1 MKKHIAIIVAILSC
15 VTGFA
20 QGGYNPENPGDPNP
34 HRKLSVTASPKSGG
48 SVGSDN
54 ATQIGVGQTVSC
66 YANAK
71 SYYQFVHWLKNGEI
85 VSTQTDFTFVM
96 PDENV
101 EMIAVFERNYN
112 PQSPDDPQEA
122 KLTHRVTLTASPGK
136 GGRFNNSVFRLCEGD
151 STNVYAYPS
160 EGYRFEEWQLNG
172 SLVSTRNPLKVKMT
186 DKDLNYTAVFSY
198 NPVSPSNPSANLF
211 NPGTGEMV
219 IDQFEPGLLTSAIYN
234 LLGDDYDYS
243 QIQSLIVS
251 GIMDGS
257 DFGFAYRLSNCSK
270 IDLSR
275 TNGYTEIPSYAF
287 ESANTLTELLLPS
300 CISNIG
306 ENAFE
311 GCSNLSEITCYAVV
325 PPALSYEALT
335 GMDKSVVIKV
345 PAQSIDLYKNAQGW
359 KNFTILPADENVYT
373 LTIALPND
381 ASDGRYKNMS
391 IELLNT
397 TNGQRYKYLIT
408 DKTEYGFNNL
418 LSSTTYSVYVKNS
431 KNETLGEIS
440 DIEITDKDLNISFK
454 NLRQPKNITLG
465 VTNPEGLDMTTDVMV
480 KWFDNDGNLLQQGS
494 TLSGVLGN
502 SIISY
507 LVVLPSQMQVE
518 YEIPTKQTFT
528 VLAQNNPSYKLTKL
542 GKSVLKGRI
551 SDEEGQPIR
560 SAVLTISQG
569 INGTYSNSTNI
580 QCDNEGYYE
589 TELPNV
595 PLKVT
600 ISANG
605 YVSQNIE
612 LSTAS
617 EGIGDICLAK
627 ITGMTIVPSYTFQ
640 ESVVAGSEASISEW
654 YADNANIAYRVED
667 MDGNEISE
675 CTYQAGSIVLP
686 TSVGPDT
693 PLYVIAYSKS
703 NRFEEAK
710 QPVTVISK
718 TTYVKIPIVEYGGI
732 NIKTD
737 NDTASN
743 ICMLYDGN
751 GVQVGKASLRRD
763 SISFKN
769 LPDGQYTVVSMR
781 KSSLLGSVLNLS
793 ALQQTLLEQGKDY
806 LLNNVNVTSGKITNL
821 SIDAIPEL
829 DESKLYFTNSKGTY
843 FMPNKSQVTI
853 GNYITL
859 KSKITMKDEYAASID
874 AATLIVDI
882 PSNCEFVN
890 NSVISG
896 AGYLGYTL
904 ENNRLSV
911 PIQKLSDVVR
921 FCIVPVEGG
930 ECKPSAFVKLLV
942 DNNEILQPIGSAY
955 FEADNFSLFAP
966 QKTSKTTI
974 VLRGT
979 ATANSE
985 VAIYD
990 NGILVGKTYSMPNGL
1005 WAANIAFH
1013 KPYSK
1018 SIHNLYGEVVTQ
1030 NGKRLLTQSRTVDYD
1045 QSYVDLSKVTMVY
1058 NNTNII
1064 FDHINGRNT
1073 ATSYS
1078 YAPSVTDFTF
1088 VADFTENN
1096 PDKISNVVIKVLAS
1110 DGSVRNLP
1118 AEYNETTG
1126 NWVVK
1131 TKYADSNKLPVNVT
1145 AEYDLSVSSGS
1156 YCIEA
1161 FNDQI
1166 MGLINANSSLL
1177 KIFDDNVSIS
1187 TTIDSEEMFEGFLS
1201 NGEITLPLKVEIL
1214 DYDYVFENLMY
1225 EKQFY
1230 PYGSENENTYYCIES
1245 SESKMVYTLVEAN
1258 DKFALNITIGDDNV
1272 PRMKK
1277 AGGLNWAWVGSMR
1290 QSFNNGTFLKN
1301 LPGFMGTVLDIFGV
1315 LDYLNVKG
1323 DFALMLNNALRY
1335 SEEYL
1340 KMRNRTRELISAK
1353 CKDGTYRLES
1363 GQIELIQ
1370 IDLDYLSERE
1380 TTFSNRY
1387 YQYLTDYKWALGWN
1401 IAGNIASLGVGKLIG
1416 AAAKLIKKGGSI
1428 TKWYNKHINSAVDA
1442 ETIGET
1448 VTNSL
1453 GIAYSG
1459 VQNGM
1464 DQTLHPAFYDFNGV
1478 RDKLWSW
1485 SDVEFI
1491 EITNEFIKLN
1501 ESIVRGYHSCPKE
1514 EEEENNNEEE
1524 EDDNFP
1530 TPPITPSIDPSGY
1543 VYEAV
1548 PSNRIQGVTATAYFK
1563 QQTED
1568 MYGDITEE
1576 AVVWDA
1582 APFGQANP
1590 QKTDEKGMYAWDVPA
1605 GMWQVRFE
1613 KDGYE
1618 PAQSEWLPV
1627 PPPQLDV
1634 NIAMTQSK
1642 QPEVRSVH
1650 AYADGVT
1657 IEFDKFMLPSTMTL
1671 GNITVTQNGQ
1681 LIEGEI
1687 IASNIELD
1695 LNGNAYCSKVEYKPK
1710 KNLKDGEAVVFVS
1723 KAVKSYA
1730 NINMAEDFTQ
1740 SFTIEPRISSININ
1754 ETVDIP
1760 TGSSLRISASI
1771 LPASAAEGKSVKIES
1786 LNTMIATVTKDN
1798 IKIDK
1803 NGNFDFDIT
1812 GLIIGNTGVKLTIE
1826 DYDIETII
1834 NVNVT
1839 TPRDD
1844 NQVVTPYASIESGE
1858 VESGTEI
1865 RLSCDTE
1872 NASIYYTIDGSC
1884 PCDINRL
1891 RYDGTPIIVTQDM
1904 TLKIMAE
1911 AEGMADSDIAEYH
1924 YTIGT
1929 HSGIEDAQLNKD
1941 LSIYPL
1947 PLGEYLNISN
1957 GNKDVETVSIF
1968 DMNGHRMAHSNKP
1981 ASTVS
1986 LRVGFLP
1993 TGIYLL
1999 SIETNGQ
2006 TIMKKVVKR

>member
-1 MKKHIAIIVAILSC
+1 MKKYIAIIVAILSC

-34 HRKLSVTASPKSGG
+34 YRKLSITASPKSGG

-54 ATQIGVGQTVSC
+54 ASQIGVGQTVSC

-85 VSTQTDFTFVM
+85 VSTNTDFTFVM
-96 PDENV
+96 PDEDV

-112 PQSPDDPQEA
+112 PQSPDDPQEV
-122 KLTHRVTLTASPGK
+122 KPSHRVTLTASPGK

-160 EGYRFEEWQLNG
+160 EGYRFEEWQMNG
-172 SLVSTRNPLKVKMT
+172 VLVSTRNPLKVKMT

-198 NPVSPSNPSANLF
+198 NPVNPSDPSANLF

-219 IDQFEPGLLTSAIYN
+219 IDRFEPGRLTSAIYN
-234 LLGDDYDYS
+234 LLGDDYDHS
-243 QIQSLIVS
+243 QIQSLTVS

-257 DFGFAYRLSNCSK
+257 DFGFAYELSNCSK

-287 ESANTLTELLLPS
+287 ESANTLTDLLLPS

-306 ENAFE
+306 RNAFE
-311 GCSNLSEITCYAVV
+311 GCDNLSEITCYAVV
-325 PPALSYEALT
+325 PPVLSYDALT
-335 GMDKSVVIKV
+335 GIDKSVVIKV

-359 KNFTILPADENVYT
+359 KDFTILPADENVYT
-373 LTIALPND
+373 LTVALPND
-381 ASDGRYKNMS
+381 ASNGRYKNMS

-408 DKTEYGFNNL
+408 DKTEYVFNNL
-418 LSSTTYSVYVKNS
+418 LSSTTYSVSVKNP
-431 KNETLGEIS
+431 KNEALGEIS
-440 DIEITDKDLNISFK
+440 DIEIVDKNLSISFK

-465 VTNPEGLDMTTDVMV
+465 VTNPEGLDITADVVV
-480 KWFDNDGNLLQQGS
+480 KWFDNDDNLLQQGS
-494 TLSGVLGN
+494 TLSGVLEN
-502 SIISY
+502 STVAY
-507 LVVLPSQMQVE
+507 LVVLPSQMQTE

-528 VLAQNNPSYKLTKL
+528 VSAQNNPSYKLTKL
-542 GKSVLKGRI
+542 GKSVLKGKI
-551 SDEEGQPIR
+551 SDEQGQPIR
-560 SAVLTISQG
+560 SAVLAISQG
-569 INGTYSNSTNI
+569 LNGTYSNSSNI
-580 QCDNEGYYE
+580 QCDSEGYYE

-617 EGIGDICLAK
+617 EGIGDIHMSK

-640 ESVVAGSEASISEW
+640 ESVVSGSETSISEW

-667 MDGNEISE
+667 MDDNEISG

-686 TSVGPDT
+686 ISVEPDT
-693 PLYVIAYSKS
+693 PLYVIAYSKN
-703 NRFEEAK
+703 NRFGEAK
-710 QPVTVISK
+710 QPVTVNSK

-732 NIKTD
+732 NIKTGD
-737 NDTASN
+737 DTASN

-751 GVQVGKASLRRD
+751 GVQVDKASLRGD

-793 ALQQTLLEQGKDY
+793 ALQQTQLEQGKDY

-821 SIDAIPEL
+821 SIAAIPEL
-829 DESKLYFTNSKGTY
+829 DESKLYFTNSKETY

-859 KSKITMKDEYAASID
+859 KSKIAMKDEFAESID

-882 PSNCEFVN
+882 PSNCEFVD

-896 AGYLGYTL
+896 SGYLGYTF

-942 DNNEILQPIGSAY
+942 DNNEVLQPIGSAY
-955 FEADNFSLFAP
+955 FEAENFSLFAP

-974 VLRGT
+974 AVRGT
-979 ATANSE
+979 ATADSE

-1005 WAANIAFH
+1005 WVANIAFH

-1018 SIHNLYGEVVTQ
+1018 SIHDLYAEVVTQ
-1030 NGKRLLTQSRTVDYD
+1030 DGKRLLTQSRTIDYD
-1045 QSYVDLSKVTMVY
+1045 QSYVDLSKVTMAY

-1064 FDHINGRNT
+1064 FDHINGKNT

-1078 YAPSVTDFTF
+1078 YVPNVTDFTF
-1088 VADFTENN
+1088 IADFTENN
-1096 PDKISNVVIKVLAS
+1096 PEKVSNVVIKVLAS

-1118 AEYNETTG
+1118 AEYNATTG

-1131 TKYADSNKLPVNVT
+1131 TKYADSNKLPINISAGYQLNTLSSMFDIERYNDDMHNFNECLEASITSLRNGVSEIISDTSTKREIAIIPEGESIPEYITIEKLDYKQLKAEFEHSPKVIFEDENKNICYRDTIIHNVYAFYYLDNNNSEAYSLTYYGNKKITLDKQHRILPIIISASWGVVSAGVERWLHQGQIDFWRRSFECDKDRIQKNHVALVNALY
-1145 AEYDLSVSSGS
+1145 AECEDGS
-1156 YCIEA
+1156 LKIKDA
-1161 FNDQI
+1161 FNFQIDEEFVDNWADNSVKFLAAYKYRIDLLEQYYSNKFCAQSLFGVGTSFLLGGLGKFIPEVSPLVNNGATAILETFGQALGISVDQFFT
-1166 MGLINANSSLL
+1166 GNL
-1177 KIFDDNVSIS
+1177 KLEDALSRW
-1187 TTIDSEEMFEGFLS
+1187 FETESRKL
-1201 NGEITLPLKVEIL
+1201 TDQYVEI
-1214 DYDYVFENLMY
+1214 
-1225 EKQFY
+1225 
-1230 PYGSENENTYYCIES
+1230 
-1245 SESKMVYTLVEAN
+1245 
-1258 DKFALNITIGDDNV
+1258 
-1272 PRMKK
+1272 
-1277 AGGLNWAWVGSMR
+1277 
-1290 QSFNNGTFLKN
+1290 
-1301 LPGFMGTVLDIFGV
+1301 FG
-1315 LDYLNVKG
+1315 YIK
-1323 DFALMLNNALRY
+1323 
-1335 SEEYL
+1335 
-1340 KMRNRTRELISAK
+1340 
-1353 CKDGTYRLES
+1353 
-1363 GQIELIQ
+1363 
-1370 IDLDYLSERE
+1370 
-1380 TTFSNRY
+1380 
-1387 YQYLTDYKWALGWN
+1387 TDY
-1401 IAGNIASLGVGKLIG
+1401 
-1416 AAAKLIKKGGSI
+1416 
-1428 TKWYNKHINSAVDA
+1428 
-1442 ETIGET
+1442 
-1448 VTNSL
+1448 
-1453 GIAYSG
+1453 
-1459 VQNGM
+1459 
-1464 DQTLHPAFYDFNGV
+1464 
-1478 RDKLWSW
+1478 
-1485 SDVEFI
+1485 SD
-1491 EITNEFIKLN
+1491 
-1501 ESIVRGYHSCPKE
+1501 CKE
-1514 EEEENNNEEE
+1514 EDDE
-1524 EDDNFP
+1524 EDDEDEDNFP

-1568 MYGDITEE
+1568 MFGDIAEE

-1582 APFGQANP
+1582 APFGQENP
-1590 QKTDEKGMYAWDVPA
+1590 LKTDEKGMYAWDVPA

-1613 KDGYE
+1613 KEGYE
-1618 PAQSEWLPV
+1618 PAQSAWLPV

-1634 NIAMTQSK
+1634 NIAMMQSK
-1642 QPEVRSVH
+1642 QPEVKSVH
-1650 AYADGVT
+1650 AYTDVVT

-1687 IASNIELD
+1687 VSSNIELD
-1695 LNGNAYCSKVEYKPK
+1695 LNGNAYCSKVEYKPV
-1710 KNLKDGEAVVFVS
+1710 KNLEDGEVVVFVS

-1740 SFTIEPRISSININ
+1740 SFTIELRISSININ
-1754 ETVDIP
+1754 ETVDVP

-1771 LPASAAEGKSVKIES
+1771 LPASAANGKSVKIES
-1786 LNTMIATVTKDN
+1786 LNTMIATVSKDDV
-1798 IKIDK
+1798 KIDK
-1803 NGNFDFDIT
+1803 DGNFDFDIT
-1812 GLIIGNTGVKLTIE
+1812 GLIIGNTAVKLTIE
-1826 DYDIETII
+1826 DYDVETIV

-1839 TPRDD
+1839 TPCDE
-1844 NQVVTPYASIESGE
+1844 NQVATPYASIESGE

-1865 RLSCDTE
+1865 RLSCNTE
-1872 NASIYYTIDGSC
+1872 NASIYYTTDGSC

-1891 RYDGTPIIVTQDM
+1891 RYDGSPIIVSQDM

-1911 AEGMADSDIAEYH
+1911 AEGMVDSEIAEYH
-1924 YTIGT
+1924 YTIDT
-1929 HSGIEDAQLNKD
+1929 HSGVENAQLNKD

-1957 GNKDVETVSIF
+1957 GNKNIEAVSIF
-1968 DMNGHRMAHSNKP
+1968 DMNGHRMVHSNKP
-1981 ASTVS
+1981 VLTVS